1 MLTTTLAPLMNLSA
15 RRQPG
20 SVEIA
25 AIFGYKSS
33 DFHMYLKENPES
45 ITEDWFRAGLASTMT
60 NAKTKRLFDE
70 AARRGYVRIFTDHAT
85 GAFKNL

>member
-1 MLTTTLAPLMNLSA
+1 
-15 RRQPG
+15 
-20 SVEIA
+20 
-25 AIFGYKSS
+25 
-33 DFHMYLKENPES
+33 MYLKENPES